1 MKPAPF
7 AYHDP
12 RNLDEVLNLLV
23 RNENAKLIAGGQS
36 LVPMLNMRFVIADH
50 VIDLNRVEGLN
61 YVRATDRA
69 IEIGAMTR
77 QRTLERD
84 PLVAR
89 RAPIV
94 REALAHVGHLQTRS
108 RGTIGG
114 SLSHLDPAA
123 ELAGIAALYGATLKV
138 TGASGK
144 RDVAMADWGLGYMT
158 PALEPDE
165 VLTGITLP
173 LWSEA
178 HGHAFVE
185 FARRHGDFAI
195 VGVGCLL
202 ALDPKGAINRAAI
215 VLIGVSTAPVR
226 LGAMESALIGQ
237 PANEKTFKEVAAK
250 ARAIDALSDAQVS
263 ASYRRRLA
271 AVLVE
276 RALSVAAAR
285 ARGGADVRH

>member
-7 AYHDP
+7 TYHDP
-12 RNLDEVLNLLV
+12 RSLADVLNLLT
-23 RNENAKLIAGGQS
+23 RHENAKLIAGGQS

-84 PLVAR
+84 ALVAR
-89 RAPIV
+89 RAPII
-94 REALAHVGHLQTRS
+94 RETLAHVGHFQTRS

-114 SLSHLDPAA
+114 SLCHLDPAA
-123 ELAGIAALYGATLKV
+123 ELAGIATLYGATLKV
-138 TGASGK
+138 AGPSGQ
-144 RDVAMADWGLGYMT
+144 RNIAMADWGLGYMT
-158 PALEPDE
+158 PAVGADE

-195 VGVGCLL
+195 AGVGCLL
-202 ALDPKGAINRAAI
+202 AVDPKGVINRAAI
-215 VLIGVSTAPVR
+215 ALIGIATAPVR
-226 LGAMESALIGQ
+226 MGETERAMIGQ
-237 PANEKTFKEVAAK
+237 PANTETFKAAATK
-250 ARAIDALSDAQVS
+250 ARTIEALSDAHVS
-263 ASYRRRLA
+263 ASYRQRLA

-276 RALSVAAAR
+276 RALTIAAGR
-285 ARGGADVRH
+285 ARGGSDVRH

>member
-1 MKPAPF
+1 
-7 AYHDP
+7 
-12 RNLDEVLNLLV
+12 
-23 RNENAKLIAGGQS
+23 
-36 LVPMLNMRFVIADH
+36 MLNMRFVVADH
-50 VIDLNRVEGLN
+50 VIDLNRVEGLS

-94 REALAHVGHLQTRS
+94 REALSHVGHMQTRS

-114 SLSHLDPAA
+114 SLCHLDPAA
-123 ELAGIAALYGATLKV
+123 ELAGIAALYGATLRV
-138 TGASGK
+138 TGTAGK
-144 RDVAMADWGLGYMT
+144 RDIAMADWGLGYMT
-158 PALEPDE
+158 PAVGADE

-173 LWSEA
+173 LWTEP

-215 VLIGVSTAPVR
+215 ALIGVSTAPVR
-226 LGAMESALIGQ
+226 LSAAESALIGQ
-237 PANEKTFKEVAAK
+237 PANATTFKAAGAK
-250 ARAIDALSDAQVS
+250 ARAIEALSDAQVS
-263 ASYRRRLA
+263 SSYRQRLA

-276 RALSVAAAR
+276 RALTMAAER
-285 ARGGADVRH
+285 ARGGADARH